1 MRRPPRSTRTDTL
14 FPYTTLFRSCAEGL
28 AAVPCLRARR
38 GERELAD
45 EPEIAALVAHY
56 IAELCAA
63 ILLFWSPHRIVIGGG
78 VATASGMVERIQSAF
93 SNGLGSYGLG
103 AASRSPEF
111 ITKALL
117 MDAGLDGAA
126 LMAHVLSEPDGVG
139 SLTRAAVV

>member
-1 MRRPPRSTRTDTL
+1 MRISD
-14 FPYTTLFRSCAEGL
+14 
-28 AAVPCLRARR
+28 
-38 GERELAD
+38 
-45 EPEIAALVAHY
+45 
-56 IAELCAA
+56 
-63 ILLFWSPHRIVIGGG
+63 WSSDVCSSDLGG

-126 LMAHVLSEPDGVG
+126 LMAHVLSEPGGVG
-139 SLTRAAVV
+139 SLRSEVRRVGKEGVRTFRFRWSSYH

>member
-1 MRRPPRSTRTDTL
+1 MRISDWSSDVCSSDLVGHIILKRRPDDRAPSSCPFHAD
-14 FPYTTLFRSCAEGL
+14 CAEGL
-28 AAVPCLRARR
+28 AAGPGLRARL

-103 AASRSPEF
+103 AASRSPER
-111 ITKALL
+111 
-117 MDAGLDGAA
+117 
-126 LMAHVLSEPDGVG
+126 SEEHT
-139 SLTRAAVV
+139 S